1 MDPQQTAIPEIVID
15 LALARRILAN
25 LTPPIEP
32 IAIERL
38 ESGGYS
44 GAIFFVDVASGPP
57 LVIKVY
63 PRQPSW
69 RMAKEVYVSGLLS
82 RAPNVLA
89 PRFLAADD
97 SVRLLPFR
105 YSVMTRRKGER
116 LALCEERMSESELVA
131 IWREIGAQMRLIHE
145 IPMEAFGYIADGMLV
160 LRADGNRAYMDRR
173 WRRNLAQFREL
184 GGEASLAEAMEAKW
198 SERVDRLELCA
209 APKLCHYDIHPGN
222 LMAKRAGDTW
232 RLAGVFDFED
242 AFAGDPLLDLA
253 KCVHFARVGDA
264 ARWRG
269 LLAGYGA
276 IDRPD
281 WEETLERYRLY
292 QAVEYWDWIAF
303 LRRPASECAAVL
315 AGISEILEGM

>member
-1 MDPQQTAIPEIVID
+1 MDPEQTAIPAIVLD
-15 LALARRILAN
+15 LPLARRILAD
-25 LTPPIEP
+25 LTPPEEP

-38 ESGGYS
+38 ESGGCS

-63 PRQPSW
+63 PRLPWW
-69 RMAKEVYVSGLLS
+69 RMAKEVYVSDLLS

-89 PRFLAADD
+89 PRFLGADD
-97 SVRLLPFR
+97 SGKLVPFR
-105 YSVMTRRKGER
+105 YSLMTRLEGER
-116 LALCEERMSESELVA
+116 LALCEERMSDGERLAVCRA
-131 IWREIGAQMRLIHE
+131 VGAQMRLIHE
-145 IPMEAFGYIADGMLV
+145 IPMETFGYIADGRLT
-160 LRADGNRAYMDRR
+160 LRADSNRAYMDGR
-173 WRRNLAQFREL
+173 WRRNLARFREL
-184 GGEASLAEAMEAKW
+184 GGEASLAEALEARW
-198 SERVDRLELCA
+198 SERVDLLEHCA

-222 LMAKRAGDTW
+222 LMAKREGDAW
-232 RLAGVFDFED
+232 RLAGLFDFED
-242 AFAGDPLLDLA
+242 AFAGDPLIDLA

-281 WEETLERYRLY
+281 WEETIELYRLY

-315 AGISEILEGM
+315 EGISEVLEGM

>member
-1 MDPQQTAIPEIVID
+1 MDPQQTAIPAIVID
-15 LALARRILAN
+15 LPLARRILAN

-32 IAIERL
+32 IAIERS
-38 ESGGYS
+38 ESAGYS
-44 GAIFFVDVASGPP
+44 GAIFFVDVANGPA
-57 LVIKVY
+57 LVVKVY
-63 PRQPSW
+63 PRDPSW

-97 SVRLLPFR
+97 SGKLLPFR
-105 YSVMTRRKGER
+105 YSVMTRLEGER

-131 IWREIGAQMRLIHE
+131 IWREVGAQMGLIHQ
-145 IPMEAFGYIADGMLV
+145 IPMEAFGYIADGRLT
-160 LRADGNRAYMDRR
+160 LRADSNRAYMDRR

-184 GGEASLAEAMEAKW
+184 GGEASLSEAMDAQW
-198 SERVDRLELCA
+198 SERCELLELCA

-222 LMAKRAGDTW
+222 LMAKRAGDAW
-232 RLAGVFDFED
+232 RLAGLFDFED

-253 KCVHFARVGDA
+253 KCVHFARVGAA

-281 WEETLERYRLY
+281 WKETIELYRLY

-303 LRRPASECAAVL
+303 LRRPASECAAAL
-315 AGISEILEGM
+315 AGIGEILGGM